1 VEDINTLLG
10 IVLVLVG
17 LMDIL
22 VAPSILQRLGTQP
35 QPQSA
40 LALKMIRISG
50 LFIVILGLLFL
61 AEAISLPQVK

>member
-1 VEDINTLLG
+1 VEDMNTFLG

-22 VAPSILQRLGTQP
+22 VAPSILQRLGAQP
-35 QPQSA
+35 QPQGA
-40 LALKMIRISG
+40 LALKMIRIFG

-61 AEAISLPQVK
+61 AEVISLP